1 MNKFKLSLL
10 TSLLVAATAAPALA
24 ESSEN
29 HRYVQAPKAKPYKV
43 TPNTSG
49 KVVASYFPDW
59 RLQGDVY
66 TVRNIPVKNLT
77 HVIYA
82 FLSMCAPHNYVND
95 GLKKMLEENCK
106 GKEPFTATIVDTEA
120 ALDVRF
126 DKKPEKQE
134 YYGHFGELKKIHQQ
148 NPDLVILPSFGGWTM
163 SEPFRAMAKSEE
175 GRKTFVKTAVELI
188 AKYDFFGGIDIDWEY
203 PGGEDN
209 SHVSWRGNSLTEE
222 EKAHEREVF
231 TLLMKELRAELD
243 KLSEKTGRKYELSAA
258 VNGTPSKVANI
269 DFAEAQKYMD
279 HVYAMTYDFFGGWG
293 PQVGH
298 LTNLHS
304 TKDTLW
310 GMGVDTMLKTLENAG
325 VPKNKLVVGAA
336 FYGRGWEGA
345 KWEDQAKFPESGTEG
360 KAHASDT
367 GEAGYFS
374 YKEIMNKFVDQNG
387 YQYGYDE
394 EAEAAYVY
402 NKNTGAFISFDDPR
416 SIEAKGKFVVDQ
428 GYGGI
433 FSWEITQDDGTLLR
447 AMNKGLGH
455 KTK

>member
-10 TSLLVAATAAPALA
+10 TSLLVAATATPALA

-106 GKEPFTATIVDTEA
+106 GKEPFTATVVDTEA

-126 DKKPEKQE
+126 DKNPEPQE
-134 YYGHFGELKKIHQQ
+134 YYGHFGELKKIHAQ

-279 HVYAMTYDFFGGWG
+279 HIYAMTYDFFGGWG

-298 LTNLHS
+298 LTNLHT

-345 KWEDQAKFPESGTEG
+345 KWEDPAKFPESGTEG

-374 YKEIMNKFVDQNG
+374 YKDIMNKFVDQNG